1 MFVATRLH
9 AFSGALRHE
18 VRSVIC
24 GVEATV
30 HMCGPVYTLV
40 HTLVRCLSL
49 LPVSLSSLACHFSLS
64 LLHAALLP
72 LPAFSD
78 ASEFVCGLRGTAYHA
93 VPHAG
98 VCGCA
103 AALLR
108 VCVRPLSL
116 PSARSPLLSFLSP
129 LTLPCARCPP
139 SIACALRCERV
150 LCDICGALFSMPCR
164 MPVFAAVQRL
174 CFVCVLAAALV
185 SLAMRVRCLT
195 LRRLVGS
202 PRCNYG
208 S

>member
-1 MFVATRLH
+1 VSHSSYYSYICCLLSSLLLSALLMFVATRLH

-108 VCVRPLSL
+108 VCSSLVSPFRPLSSPFFPVTSHSPLCTL
-116 PSARSPLLSFLSP
+116 PSFHCLRSPM
-129 LTLPCARCPP
+129 R
-139 SIACALRCERV
+139 ACSV
-150 LCDICGALFSMPCR
+150 
-164 MPVFAAVQRL
+164 
-174 CFVCVLAAALV
+174 
-185 SLAMRVRCLT
+185 
-195 LRRLVGS
+195 
-202 PRCNYG
+202 
-208 S
+208 